1 MKNWIEIFGW
11 YGAVAVIVAYAL
23 ISFSF
28 LDADNIWYHLIIGSG
43 ALGIMVVSFY
53 KKSYQPAVLNLIFT
67 LVAVVAI
74 LRIVF

>member
-11 YGAVAVIVAYAL
+11 YGAVAVIVAYTL